1 MVLTLREGVREN
13 RVLGRIVG
21 PVRDGVTEMWKKLHN
36 EELNDLYFTK
46 YYLDDQIEKKEV
58 VGACKVEER

>member
-13 RVLGRIVG
+13 RVLGRIFG
-21 PVRDGVTEMWKKLHN
+21 PMRDGVTEKWKKLHN
-36 EELNDLYFTK
+36 ELNDLYHTK

-58 VGACKVEER
+58 VGACKGEER